1 MLMFSEGSD
10 DSEDSEYE
18 KSNSSAESGMSEEL
32 SESENTG
39 KHRKT
44 RWERTPSPT
53 VQLSL
58 D

>member
-1 MLMFSEGSD
+1 MFLEGSD

-18 KSNSSAESGMSEEL
+18 KSNSSAESEMSEEL

-44 RWERTPSPT
+44 RWERTPSST
-53 VQLSL
+53 VQFSL